1 MKKAVKI
8 IFDILTWI
16 LLIFAFIVT
25 VLVISSDK
33 NNGTASLFGYMPF
46 TVESDSM
53 KPEFSKGDLVLDK
66 EIDDISSLKEGDVI
80 TFWTM
85 AGSQRIRNT
94 HRIVAITDNGGT
106 LSFTTKGDNNPIN
119 DTSEVSQ
126 GDIIGKWTGTK
137 LGGAGKAMDFLKTRK
152 GFFICIII
160 PMGIFFIFELYKLI
174 VVIIEMKRPEPLT
187 ESDEEEIKRRAI
199 EEYLAEQ
206 KKKESES
213 AENKQESS
221 AEAAE
226 SAHKSFEN
234 VAEAAGKL
242 TEDAENAPSAPE
254 PADKEKAASETE
266 EKPSDENKS

>member
-16 LLIFAFIVT
+16 LLILAFIVT

-66 EIDDISSLKEGDVI
+66 EIDDIHSLKEGDVI

-94 HRIVAITDNGGT
+94 HRIVAINDNGGA

-119 DTSEVSQ
+119 DTTDVNQ

-137 LGGAGKAMDFLKTRK
+137 LGGAGKAMDFLRTRK

-206 KKKESES
+206 KKKESEGTD
-213 AENKQESS
+213 NKQENSNNTAAAPENFKNVS
-221 AEAAE
+221 EAAE
-226 SAHKSFEN
+226 
-234 VAEAAGKL
+234 KL
-242 TEDAENAPSAPE
+242 TEETKKTSSEPESPAEE
-254 PADKEKAASETE
+254 TTASETE